1 MYKFFTL
8 ILILLLCSCGYQP
21 INKVSNFNFWLEID
35 EIKSENIIKQ
45 ELKKLIS
52 RYSKNSNKTK
62 KYQISIKSSTER
74 IVSSKNTSGEATN
87 YNLLIVLNVTAT
99 NEKQVILKK
108 KYEKNISYNTTASK
122 FELKQYEDILKK
134 DASREIFSEV
144 INDLTLIR

>member
-1 MYKFFTL
+1 M
-8 ILILLLCSCGYQP
+8 CSCGYQP